1 MAYMYNTGRDVL
13 SFLGICFGPIISF
26 MGFLFYILVGPIAG
40 IGFQWIFVAM
50 VLIGVGLFVAG
61 LGSLPGTR
69 RRAKL
74 WKTVLEIA
82 AVEKEVTIL
91 DISQRTGIDSEMVRK
106 VLVHC
111 LMNYMLFGYI
121 EGDLFVRDTSARP
134 FRYRG
139 PPGLFSE

>member
-1 MAYMYNTGRDVL
+1 MAYMYNSGRDVL
-13 SFLGICFGPIISF
+13 SLSGICLGPILMI
-26 MGFLFYILVGPIAG
+26 MGLMMYIMIGPLAY
-40 IGFQWIFVAM
+40 IGFQWIFLGILLFGV
-50 VLIGVGLFVAG
+50 VLLVVGLG
-61 LGSLPGTR
+61 LFPGTR

-74 WKTVLEIA
+74 WKSVLEIA

-106 VLVHC
+106 ILVHC

-121 EGDLFVRDTSARP
+121 DGDLFVRDTSARP